1 MKIGV
6 FVPSVFVHIHRKASD
21 SGSFEVILCSNK
33 WPKHKIPKI
42 EMVLLCVHPPNHQ
55 EFLPTWQLITVL
67 ELNASLVM
75 TGLPSS
81 PPAKVF
87 QEIPLVSW
95 TKSTAEVS
103 KTPRKV
109 SWKSGNASVTLE
121 TSKQIFFGTVVPCL
135 MGELK
140 LTYASAPAKEN
151 LEKVEHGRH

>member
-55 EFLPTWQLITVL
+55 EFLPTWQLITRTQL
-67 ELNASLVM
+67 ASLVM

-81 PPAKVF
+81 RPAKVF

-135 MGELK
+135 KGELK